1 MYNKSFDI
9 NDLMINK
16 KKLPV
21 LVLKKTNSNFF
32 ACLYK
37 KKMLFSLSFYSFI
50 KKNTKNA
57 YRLFWFRLFKYIEVR
72 LFKYKIK
79 KINLIIYGK
88 LLLKYKILLRNK
100 VFMKKLNFFY
110 YYTGIAHNG
119 CKLKKKRR
127 K

>member
-1 MYNKSFDI
+1 
-9 NDLMINK
+9 MINIK
-16 KKLPV
+16 ELPV
-21 LVLKKTNSNFF
+21 LVLKKTQ
-32 ACLYK
+32 
-37 KKMLFSLSFYSFI
+37 KMYIDYFSLGYLNI
-50 KKNTKNA
+50 K
-57 YRLFWFRLFKYIEVR
+57 L
-72 LFKYKIK
+72 K

-119 CKLKKKRR
+119 CKLKKKCR

>member
-1 MYNKSFDI
+1 MYNKSFNI
-9 NDLMINK
+9 SNLMLHK
-16 KKLPV
+16 KELPI

-57 YRLFWFRLFKYIEVR
+57 YRLFWFRLFKYQ
-72 LFKYKIK
+72 IK
-79 KINLIIYGK
+79 KINLIIYSK

-119 CKLKKKRR
+119 CKLKKKT
-127 K
+127 